1 MKILLDNGHGQETA
15 GKRSPDGSFREYAWT
30 REITSRIEK
39 GLRKRGYDAVRIV
52 PEATDTS
59 LQERTRRVNEIC
71 GRYGKNNVILISVHV
86 NAAGCGEWNTA
97 RGWSVY
103 TSKGTTQSDELASH
117 LYTAAEEVL
126 SGKTKLRKD
135 LSDGDIDW
143 EEDFYILKKTQCPA
157 VLTENLFMDNK
168 EDLGILMSKEGQ
180 DAIVNLHVNGII
192 MYLKNFCN
200 YEKKLGILRAN
211 FNQATEKHSNN
222 NAKIRAD
229 Y

>member
-30 REITSRIEK
+30 REITFRIEQE
-39 GLRKRGYDAVRIV
+39 LRKLGYDAVRIV
-52 PEATDTS
+52 PEATDIS
-59 LQERTRRVNEIC
+59 LRERTRRVNEIC

-86 NAAGCGEWNTA
+86 NAAGCGEWKTA

-103 TSKGTTQSDELASH
+103 TSKGMTQSDELANH
-117 LYTAAEEVL
+117 LYTSAQELL
-126 SGKTKLRKD
+126 SQKTKLRKD

-168 EDLGILMSKEGQ
+168 EDLDILMSKEGK
-180 DAIVNLHVNGII
+180 DAIVNLHVRSII
-192 MYLKNFCN
+192 KYLK
-200 YEKKLGILRAN
+200 KLL
-211 FNQATEKHSNN
+211 
-222 NAKIRAD
+222 
-229 Y
+229 